1 MRPRFTERAI
11 GRLVHYR
18 RFLEESH
25 AGGVEHVFSHTLASL
40 TGVTA
45 AQVRRDVME
54 LDYLGNPAKGYRVV
68 DLLERITSVLN
79 AAQVQTAVLAGAGR
93 LGGAL
98 ISYFDRRSPRLR
110 IVGVFDTAPSK
121 IGTPVHGHT
130 CRKLADLPKVV
141 RKHKVDVGILSVP
154 PEAAA
159 TVAAMMVEAGV
170 KGILNFATVSLDVP
184 EGVYVEQVD
193 LTVSIERV
201 AYMARLSRLGD
212 EPEGK
217 EAAETVGQA

>member
-1 MRPRFTERAI
+1 MRPRFTEKAI

-18 RFLEESH
+18 RFLQDSQV
-25 AGGVEHVFSHTLASL
+25 AGVEYVFSHTLSGL

-54 LDYLGNPAKGYRVV
+54 LDYLGNPAKGYKVC
-68 DLLERITSVLN
+68 DLLERVENVLN
-79 AAQVQTAVLAGAGR
+79 APVSQTAVLAGAGR

-98 ISYFDRRSPRLR
+98 ISYFDQRSPRLK

-121 IGTPVHGHT
+121 IGTPIHGHT
-130 CRKLADLPKVV
+130 CRKLSDLTKVV
-141 RKHKVDVGILSVP
+141 RKNAVDVGILAVP

-159 TVAAMMVEAGV
+159 MVAAMMVEAGV

-184 EGVYVEQVD
+184 EAVYVEQVD

-201 AYMARLSRLGD
+201 AYMARLFRSG
-212 EPEGK
+212 EETSGK
-217 EAAETVGQA
+217 EATTTGQS